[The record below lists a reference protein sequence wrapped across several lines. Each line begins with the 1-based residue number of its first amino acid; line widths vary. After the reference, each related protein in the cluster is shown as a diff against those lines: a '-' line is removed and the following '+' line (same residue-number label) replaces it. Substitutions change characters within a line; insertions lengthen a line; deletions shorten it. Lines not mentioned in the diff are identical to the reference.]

1 VIFLDVMLTLAAIIA
16 LASVIVATLTV
27 TLRDLVYSSS
37 LLAVLGT
44 LTAAFLALLGY
55 YIVAA
60 FIIIVYVGA
69 AVMFIVLTVSML
81 GGGGQESRNNLRG
94 FSIALVTLL
103 VLSIALLT
111 LGIPS
116 NVFPVGVD
124 LKIVSDS
131 LLSEYSIALIVLL
144 IALAA
149 TVIEGIAVA
158 RRG

>member
-1 VIFLDVMLTLAAIIA
+1 LDVMLTLAAIIA

>member
-1 VIFLDVMLTLAAIIA
+1 MEVALLLGVLLA
-16 LASVIVATLTV
+16 LASIIVALLTV

-37 LLAVLGT
+37 LLAVLGS
-44 LTAAFLALLGY
+44 LVAAFLALLGY

-60 FIIIVYVGA
+60 FIVIVYVGA

-81 GGGGQESRNNLRG
+81 GGGGAEVRNNLRG
-94 FSIALVTLL
+94 ALVASVTLVVLAVALL
-103 VLSIALLT
+103 V

-116 NVFPVGVD
+116 HVFPVNVD
-124 LKIVSDS
+124 VRVVSDS
-131 LLSEYSIALIVLL
+131 LLSDYALVLAVLL
-144 IALAA
+144 VALAA

>member
-1 VIFLDVMLTLAAIIA
+1 MDVMLTLAAIIA